1 MSHFEA
7 DALPESPRASVAAGH
22 GNARRPLFRTANA
35 EEALLYFRPAQS
47 RNIDHMIEQE
57 IIPRLLV
64 AHSVY
69 GSQGRQARA
78 ATLPRALIG
87 DEVPELIGA
96 LLRHDQAAALAHVRQ
111 LMDAGYGL
119 DEVYLDL
126 LTPAARQLGV
136 MWETDEADFVQ
147 VTLGLSML
155 QQMVRDLASGEEER
169 MRIVPSGHSV
179 LLATAAGEQHTF
191 GIMLV
196 EEFFRREGW
205 SVSLSVMDSSETLV
219 RTVESQFFDVIGLS
233 VSRSLL
239 IDTTKADIQTIRRV
253 SKNPNVKIMVG
264 GRCFLEDPEL
274 VVKCGADGMSG
285 DARDATGLAL
295 ALVEQQTHA

>member
-7 DALPESPRASVAAGH
+7 DALPESPRASAATRH

-35 EEALLYFRPAQS
+35 EEALLYFRPAQY

-64 AHSVY
+64 AHSAY
-69 GSQGRQARA
+69 GAKERPAGAGEA
-78 ATLPRALIG
+78 ARALIG
-87 DEVPELIGA
+87 DEVPDLISA
-96 LLRHDQAAALAHVRQ
+96 LLHHDQARALAHMRQ
-111 LMDAGYGL
+111 LLDAGYGL

-126 LTPAARQLGV
+126 LTPAARQLGA
-136 MWETDEADFVQ
+136 MWESDEADFVQ

-155 QQMVRDLASGEEER
+155 QQIVRDLASSEEER
-169 MRIVPSGHSV
+169 MRILPSGHSI
-179 LLATAAGEQHTF
+179 LLAAAAGEQHTF

-205 SVSLSVMDSSETLV
+205 SVSLSVMDSSDTLV
-219 RTVESQFFDVIGLS
+219 RTAESQFFDVIGLS

-239 IDTTKADIQTIRRV
+239 IETIKADIQTLRRV
-253 SKNPNVKIMVG
+253 SKNPNVKIIVG
-264 GRCFLEDPEL
+264 GRCFLEDPKL
-274 VVKCGADGMSG
+274 VAKCGADGMSG
-285 DARDATGLAL
+285 DARDATALAL